1 VITSPIPIFPL
12 GLVLLPGT
20 PVPLH
25 LFEPRYRA
33 MLRDV
38 SAGTKRFGIIAPPPL
53 TPEPDLPAGRIGCI
67 ALITAHET
75 LPDGRSNIIV
85 EGQER
90 FRFET
95 YLEIG
100 TTYRVAHID
109 EWTDRDE
116 EPVALELAASQLRRL
131 ANRAL
136 VASMTLHDIEGE
148 PPEFGD
154 DPLTVSYQVAQLL
167 MLDNDIQYELLA
179 DRSPLSR
186 LRRVEGILSERLP
199 DIEEAAEL
207 HRRGIADEDPDP
219 SAPE

>member
-1 VITSPIPIFPL
+1 
-12 GLVLLPGT
+12 
-20 PVPLH
+20 
-25 LFEPRYRA
+25 

-38 SAGTKRFGIIAPPPL
+38 NGGTKRFGIIAPPPE
-53 TPEPDLPAGRIGCI
+53 TPEADLPAGRIGCI

-100 TTYRVAHID
+100 TPYRVAHID
-109 EWTDRDE
+109 EWCDREE
-116 EPVALELAASQLRRL
+116 EPVALELAASQLRSL
-131 ANRAL
+131 ATRAL
-136 VASMTLHDIEGE
+136 IASMTLHDIEGE

-154 DPLTVSYQVAQLL
+154 DPVTVSYQVAQLL
-167 MLDNDIQYELLA
+167 MLDNEIQYALLA
-179 DRSPLSR
+179 DRSPMSR
-186 LRRVEGILSERLP
+186 LQRVESILAERLP

-207 HRRGIADEDPDP
+207 HRRGMADEDSDASPPD
-219 SAPE
+219 

>member
-1 VITSPIPIFPL
+1 
-12 GLVLLPGT
+12 VLLPGT

-38 SAGTKRFGIIAPPPL
+38 SAGSKRFGIIAPPPE
-53 TPEPDLPAGRIGCI
+53 TPEADLPPGRIGCI
-67 ALITAHET
+67 ALVTAQET
-75 LPDGRSNIIV
+75 LPDGRSNIVV

-95 YLEIG
+95 YLEVG
-100 TTYRVAHID
+100 TPYRVAHID
-109 EWTDRDE
+109 EWTDWDE
-116 EPVALELAASQLRRL
+116 DPVSLELAAAELCRL

-136 VASMTLHDIEGE
+136 IASMTLHDIEGD

-154 DPLTVSYQVAQLL
+154 DPLTLSYQVAQLL
-167 MLDNDIQYELLA
+167 MLDNDTQYALLA

-186 LRRVEGILSERLP
+186 LQRVESILAERLP
-199 DIEEAAEL
+199 DIEEAADL
-207 HRRGIADEDPDP
+207 HRRGIVDEDPDP
-219 SAPE
+219 STTD

>member
-1 VITSPIPIFPL
+1 MITSPIPVFPL

-53 TPEPDLPAGRIGCI
+53 TSEADLPVGRIGCI
-67 ALITAHET
+67 ALVTAQET

-95 YLEIG
+95 WLEIG
-100 TTYRVAHID
+100 TPYRVAHID
-109 EWTDRDE
+109 EWTDRSE
-116 EPVALELAASQLRRL
+116 EPVALELAASELRTL
-131 ANRAL
+131 ATRAL
-136 VASMTLHDIEGE
+136 IASMTLHDIEGD
-148 PPEFGD
+148 PPEFGE
-154 DPLTVSYQVAQLL
+154 DPATLAYQVAQLL

-179 DRSPLSR
+179 NRSPLSR
-186 LRRVEGILSERLP
+186 LRRVEEILAERLP
-199 DIEEAAEL
+199 DIEDAADL
-207 HRRGIADEDPDP
+207 HRRGGADEDADP
-219 SAPE
+219 AGAE